1 MDFGLCDR
9 PSPSLVRHF
18 IAHSWGLYRPIVA
31 VPVVWNLLA
40 VPSRKITKTTL
51 DRSRELRYRAGVFGH
66 ASPRLERNEV
76 LTNIVVSV
84 VRTCTRFALPVV
96 IFSVLLSIGAGF
108 YTARNFS
115 INTDINKL
123 ISPDLDW
130 RKRDNQFEEAF
141 DRERLILAVVEAA
154 TPELTSSAAKA
165 LTAKLQADKKNFEA
179 ITALGSGEFFEKN
192 GLLFL
197 PTEEVGKVAGQL
209 ESAAPL
215 IEIMAGDPSIRGL
228 TGALETGLAGV
239 KRGQVK
245 LDNAAPPFNLIS
257 ETVETVLAKGDAT
270 FSWRELTSDKP
281 LTDSDKRAFIEIKP
295 IIDYSALEPGKA
307 ATDAIRQAAAD
318 LKFPTEYHARVRL
331 TGPVP
336 IANEE
341 YATVQD
347 GAITNGIGTVVIV
360 LVILWMALHSGK
372 IIFAVFVNLF
382 IGLAITT
389 AVGLMMV
396 GSLNL
401 LSIAFAVLFIGLGV
415 DFGIQ
420 FSVRYRSER
429 FKNDNLTLAL
439 ENAARR
445 SAVPLSLAA
454 MATAAGFLCFLP
466 TDYKGISELGKIAGA
481 GMLVAFVTSITVLP
495 ALLDLLNPP
504 GEKEPVGYA
513 FLAPLDLFLEKHR
526 VPIIVGTLLV
536 TVAGLPLLHYM
547 KFDFNPINLRNSKV
561 ESIATF
567 LDLRKDPNTGANA
580 INVMTRSEADA
591 KKIEAKLEKLPE
603 VSRVMSLDSFVPDD
617 QPAKLKLIGQA
628 ARTLGPALNPDSVDP
643 APSDQENVESL
654 KSSVD
659 SLRKTAG
666 DGKGPGAVAARRL
679 ADALQKLAGSNQATR
694 DKAQD
699 VFVAPMKIVFDQLR
713 NTLQAQTVTL
723 QNLPPELVDSWK
735 TKDGLMRVEVEPK
748 GDPNDNDNLRRFAD
762 AVLAA
767 EPTAIGGPVSILKS
781 GDVIVKAFIHAG
793 ILALVTIGLLL
804 WLTLRR
810 VVDVLMTLVPLLV
823 AGIVTLEICV
833 LIGLPLNFANIVALP
848 LLLGVGVAFKIY
860 YVTAWRQGR
869 TNLLQS
875 SLTRAIFFSAL
886 TTATAFGSLWLSS
899 HPGTASMGKLLALSL
914 VTTLA
919 AVLLFQPALMGKPR
933 EVKEEDIANDVT

>member
-1 MDFGLCDR
+1 M
-9 PSPSLVRHF
+9 
-18 IAHSWGLYRPIVA
+18 
-31 VPVVWNLLA
+31 
-40 VPSRKITKTTL
+40 
-51 DRSRELRYRAGVFGH
+51 
-66 ASPRLERNEV
+66 
-76 LTNIVVSV
+76 TNIVVSV

-257 ETVETVLAKGDAT
+257 ETVETVLAKGNAT

-628 ARTLGPALNPDSVDP
+628 AKTLGPALNPDSVDP

>member
-1 MDFGLCDR
+1 M
-9 PSPSLVRHF
+9 
-18 IAHSWGLYRPIVA
+18 
-31 VPVVWNLLA
+31 
-40 VPSRKITKTTL
+40 
-51 DRSRELRYRAGVFGH
+51 
-66 ASPRLERNEV
+66 

-96 IFSVLLSIGAGF
+96 VFSLILAAGAGV
-108 YTARNFS
+108 YAARNFA

-130 RKRDNQFEEAF
+130 RKRDNQFEKAF
-141 DRERLILAVVEAA
+141 DRERMILAVVEAP
-154 TPELTSSAAKA
+154 TPELTSAAAKA
-165 LTAKLQADKKNFEA
+165 LAAKLAEDKKNFEA
-179 ITALGSGEFFEKN
+179 VTPLGSGEFFERN

-197 PTEEVGKVAGQL
+197 PTEDVAKITGEL

-215 IEIMAGDPSIRGL
+215 VEIMAGDPSIRGL

-245 LDNAAPPFNLIS
+245 LDNAARPFNLIAQ
-257 ETVETVLAKGDAT
+257 TVEDILGKGTAT

-281 LTDSDKRAFIEIKP
+281 LTESDKRAFIEVKP
-295 IIDYSALEPGKA
+295 IINYSALEPGKA

-318 LKFPTEYHARVRL
+318 LKFPSEYHARVRL

-360 LVILWMALHSGK
+360 LLILWMALHSGK

-382 IGLAITT
+382 IGLVITT

-401 LSIAFAVLFIGLGV
+401 LSVAFAVLFIGLGV

-429 FKNDNLTLAL
+429 FKNDNVTLAL

-466 TDYKGISELGKIAGA
+466 TDYRGISELGKIAGA
-481 GMLVAFVTSITVLP
+481 GMLIAFITSITVLP
-495 ALLDLLNPP
+495 ALLDLLHPA
-504 GEKEPVGYA
+504 GEKDPVGYA
-513 FLAPLDLFLEKHR
+513 FLAPVDDFLERHR
-526 VPIIVGTLLV
+526 IPIIVGTILV
-536 TVAGLPLLHYM
+536 AVAGLPLLHYM
-547 KFDFNPINLRNSKV
+547 KFDFNPINLRNAKV

-580 INVMTRSEADA
+580 INVMTHSEADP
-591 KKIEAKLEKLPE
+591 KKIEAKPE
-603 VSRVMSLDSFVPDD
+603 NVPED
-617 QPAKLKLIGQA
+617 QPAKLKLVAQA
-628 ARTLGPALNPDSVDP
+628 AKVLGPALNPDSVDP
-643 APSDQENVESL
+643 TPSDQENVDAL
-654 KSSVD
+654 KSSVE

-666 DGKGPGAVAARRL
+666 DGKGPGAVASRRL
-679 ADALQKLAGSNQATR
+679 ADALQKLADSTQATR
-694 DKAQD
+694 DKAQAI
-699 VFVAPMKIVFDQLR
+699 FVAPLKIVFDQLR

-723 QNLPPELVDSWK
+723 KTLPPELVASWK
-735 TKDGLMRVEVEPK
+735 AKDGLIRVEALPK

-781 GDVIVKAFIHAG
+781 GDTVVKAFIHAG
-793 ILALVTIGLLL
+793 ILALVAISLLL
-804 WLTLRR
+804 WLALRR
-810 VVDVLMTLVPLLV
+810 VTDVLMTLVPLLV

-933 EVKEEDIANDVT
+933 DIGKDTDIANDVT